1 MQQSL
6 NELEY
11 KTLREWFYKIFDNKS
26 YKNKQMFPKNL
37 EDFLEN
43 FNKDHA
49 LSFCINKYN
58 NAKISQ
64 INASVLKPVESIL
77 KKLDIWNLKLEGLCL
92 EELPSFVLELKNL
105 QTLSLY
111 ENNFWQLDKINEL
124 KNLKK
129 LNLAHNC
136 FCEMPPLSLP
146 NLTHLSIYGN
156 LIENKNE
163 ADSIGLKNLNTPNL
177 KKLNLSK
184 NALNYFPR
192 GILELKNLKKLNLSS
207 NKITSLPSLLSLQ
220 NLKILN
226 LSCNALSEI
235 SKELTTLPN
244 LEYLDISYNK
254 LTSLDTS
261 FYEAKFELI
270 KEGNKIPLTDYEKDR
285 TSHLT
290 QKEFKAF
297 STWLWNNC
305 HDCGL
310 MLEDMLDEF
319 MWYDDDGYDAP
330 ELKEWLLQTRVFGLL
345 RDCPEVH
352 ELPKELGKLKG
363 LQKIDVSYHPIKEL
377 PSTIFGIKSLEY
389 LDISDTDISELSSEI
404 KNLEELRLLDI
415 SGTSI
420 NSLPKEILECKKLE
434 HILVDEDFIIPKNFP
449 KNLIKTSLNE
459 EEWKKFN
466 YN

>member
-11 KTLREWFYKIFDNKS
+11 KTLREWFYEIFDNKS

-37 EDFLEN
+37 EDFLKH
-43 FNKDHA
+43 FNKQHELCFNANSNADF
-49 LSFCINKYN
+49 SKINIEMFK
-58 NAKISQ
+58 S
-64 INASVLKPVESIL
+64 VESYL
-77 KKLDIWNLKLEGLCL
+77 KKLDIWHLKLEGLCL

-105 QTLSLY
+105 QKLSLY
-111 ENNFWQLDKINEL
+111 NNSFWQLDKINEL

-146 NLTHLSIYGN
+146 NLTHLSIYSN
-156 LIENKNE
+156 LLENKNE
-163 ADSIGLKNLNTPNL
+163 TDSIGLKNLNTPNL
-177 KKLNLSK
+177 KKLNLS
-184 NALNYFPR
+184 
-192 GILELKNLKKLNLSS
+192 S
-207 NKITSLPSLLSLQ
+207 NKITSMPSLLALQ

-235 SKELTTLPN
+235 LKELTTLPN
-244 LEYLDISYNK
+244 LQKLDISYNK

-261 FYEAKFELI
+261 FYKAKFELI
-270 KEGNKIPLTDYEKDR
+270 KNGNKIPLTDYEKDR

-297 STWLWNNC
+297 STWLWKNC

-319 MWYDDDGYDAP
+319 RYYDDYGYDAP

-345 RDCPEVH
+345 RDCPKVN

-363 LQKIDVSYHPIKEL
+363 LQKIDVSYHPISTL
-377 PSTIFGIKSLEY
+377 PSEIFGIKSLEY
-389 LDISDTDISELSSEI
+389 LDISGTDISELSSEI

-434 HILVDEDFIIPKNFP
+434 HILVDEDFIIPQNFP

>member
-1 MQQSL
+1 MQSL

-11 KTLREWFYKIFDNKS
+11 KSLREWFYEIFDNKS

-37 EDFLEN
+37 EDFLKH
-43 FNKDHA
+43 FNKQHKLCFNANSNADF
-49 LSFCINKYN
+49 SKINIEMFKG
-58 NAKISQ
+58 
-64 INASVLKPVESIL
+64 VESYL
-77 KKLDIWNLKLEGLCL
+77 KKLDIWHLELEGLCL
-92 EELPSFVLELKNL
+92 EELPSFVLGLKNL
-105 QTLSLY
+105 QKLSLY
-111 ENNFWQLDKINEL
+111 DNNLWQLDKINEL
-124 KNLKK
+124 KSLKK

-136 FCEMPPLSLP
+136 FCEVPPLSLP

-156 LIENKNE
+156 LLENKNE
-163 ADSIGLKNLNTPNL
+163 TDSIGLKNLNTPNL
-177 KKLNLSK
+177 KKLDLGK
-184 NALNYFPR
+184 NALSYFPR
-192 GILELKNLKKLNLSS
+192 EILEFKNLKKLNLSS
-207 NKITSLPSLLSLQ
+207 NKITSLPCLLALQ

-226 LSCNALSEI
+226 LSCNALSKV

-244 LEYLDISYNK
+244 LQKLDISYNK

-261 FYEAKFELI
+261 FYKAKFELI
-270 KEGNKIPLTDYEKDR
+270 KNGNKIPLTDYEKDC

-290 QKEFKAF
+290 QKEFKAL

-319 MWYDDDGYDAP
+319 RYYDDYGYDAP

-345 RDCPEVH
+345 RDCPKVN

-363 LQKIDVSYHPIKEL
+363 LKKIDISYHPISTL

-389 LDISDTDISELSSEI
+389 LDISGTDISELSDKI

-434 HILVDEDFIIPKNFP
+434 HILVDSDFIIPQNFP
-449 KNLIKTSLNE
+449 KNLIKTSLDE